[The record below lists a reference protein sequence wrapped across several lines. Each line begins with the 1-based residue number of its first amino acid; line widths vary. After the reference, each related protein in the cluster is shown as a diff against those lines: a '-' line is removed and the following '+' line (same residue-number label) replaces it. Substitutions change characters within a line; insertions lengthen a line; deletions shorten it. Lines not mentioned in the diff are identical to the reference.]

1 MSSSSSQRHGRSD
14 AADPGETVDAA
25 PVELPPSEL
34 PPGPRVSAELPA
46 VVDHPELVTVE
57 RRHYLIAGEIAKGG
71 MGRILD
77 ARDRRLGRAVAIKEL
92 LPKNRDASRRF
103 EQEARITARLQHPS
117 IIHVYEAGVWPG
129 GEPFYA
135 MPKVAGRS
143 LDKVVAERPTPAERL
158 ALIPNA
164 IAVVDALA
172 YAHSQRVI
180 HRDLK
185 PANVLVGEFGETV
198 VIDWGLA
205 KDLASPDPSSS
216 SGDQHLSNLTTA
228 PLPLTSGITPGRLM
242 SGAETVAGAVVGT
255 PAYMP
260 PEQARGESVDER
272 ADVYS
277 LGALL
282 YHVLVGAAP
291 YTGKS
296 SRQIIAQVL
305 AGPPAALREREPGV
319 PGDLVAI
326 VEKAMAR
333 DPARRYADA
342 GELAQD
348 LKRFQTGQLVAARRY
363 SARERVGRWLARHRA
378 IVGLA
383 LVAAVTLSAIGVL
396 SIRRIVEERAL
407 AERRRV
413 ALLEEQGRSE
423 LLVGHSG
430 RALVLL
436 AAAFREGRTGG
447 TIQFLLREAMRPFAA
462 QVTAIDVGGI
472 VYGVGYSPDGAHV
485 VTADEHGG
493 VRIWSVAGAAERTLE
508 GHTDAV
514 RVAVYAPTGRW
525 LVTAGADGARVWDV
539 ATGDSRVLAG
549 HAGAVHDVA
558 ISTDGTRIAT
568 AGDDGTARLWDA
580 GTAGPIAPPLPHDAA
595 VAGVA
600 FSADGERIVTASDDG
615 TARVWNGRT
624 GALIAPLRGHRGR
637 VAIARLTA
645 DGSVAVTGGDDGV
658 ARVWNAARGT
668 TLLASPLVHRA
679 AITALALSADGR
691 RIVTGSADNTAV
703 LWELPDE
710 LPVDGPPTATARPI
724 RTLAGHDDAIAGVAL
739 GGADDAIVATTSLDG
754 SARLWDARTGE
765 PLALFQGHGRM
776 VKPLAF
782 NPDASR
788 LVTGGR
794 DGTARLWDTTARAAR
809 RTLETGA
816 DVGGLAASPD
826 GRTIATGTINGEIEL
841 WDAVTGEHARS
852 LAVELADVTGL
863 AFSADGARLMG
874 TSSDGLIEVWDV
886 ATGARAFHRRAGR
899 VAAFARAT
907 PITAEE
913 SRLAVWD
920 DLATGSARTLPARSG
935 LVALAAT
942 PAGTTIAGVSASHA
956 EVWDRGTG
964 TSASFATGSRN
975 LAVAISADGR
985 WLVTAG
991 DGDVQEIWD
1000 LAHRPATAIP
1010 IEGPTG
1016 VVRAVAITP
1025 DATRVI
1031 TAGDDRVISI
1041 WDRATGRL
1049 LATRRGHG
1057 GPITALAVTG
1067 DGAELWSAS
1076 RDQTARAWDLAVARI
1091 APRELDALIEAV
1103 VPWRLGPDDKVDR
1116 RTRDELG
1123 GGAHGERQR
1132 DRQ

>member
-1 MSSSSSQRHGRSD
+1 MHSSSSQRHGRSGE

-25 PVELPPSEL
+25 PVELPASEL
-34 PPGPRVSAELPA
+34 PAPPRVSAEMPA
-46 VVDHPELVTVE
+46 TVDHPELVTVE
-57 RRHYLIAGEIAKGG
+57 RRHYIIAGELAKGG

-143 LDKVVAERPTPAERL
+143 LDKVVAERPTPSERL

-216 SGDQHLSNLTTA
+216 SGDVHLSNLTTA
-228 PLPLTSGITPGRLM
+228 PLSLTNSITPGRLM
-242 SGAETVAGAVVGT
+242 SGAETIAGAVVGT

-272 ADVYS
+272 ADVYA

-305 AGPPAALREREPGV
+305 AAPPAPLREREPGV

-333 DPARRYADA
+333 DPAKRYADA

-363 SARERVGRWLARHRA
+363 SARARIARWLARHRA
-378 IVGLA
+378 VVGLG
-383 LVAAVTLSAIGVL
+383 LVALATLAVIAILSV
-396 SIRRIVEERAL
+396 RRIV
-407 AERRRV
+407 AERTVAEQRRV

-430 RALVLL
+430 RALVYL
-436 AAAFREGRTGG
+436 AAAYREGRTGG
-447 TIQFLLREAMRPFAA
+447 TIQFLLREAMRPFSA
-462 QVTAIDVGGI
+462 QVTAIDAGG
-472 VYGVGYSPDGAHV
+472 VVHAVDHSPDGAHV
-485 VTADEHGG
+485 VTADDNGG
-493 VRIWSVAGAAERTLE
+493 VRIWSATGAAERVLDA
-508 GHTDAV
+508 HTDAV
-514 RVAVYAPTGRW
+514 RVALYDPTGRW
-525 LVTAGADGARVWDV
+525 LVTAGDDGARIWDV
-539 ATGDSRVLAG
+539 ATWTSRVLAG
-549 HAGAVHDVA
+549 HSGGVRAAAVSPDGA
-558 ISTDGTRIAT
+558 RFAT
-568 AGDDGTARLWDA
+568 AGEDGTARLWDA
-580 GTAGPIAPPLPHDAA
+580 ATAAPVGAPLHHDGP
-595 VAGVA
+595 VGGVA
-600 FSADGERIVTASDDG
+600 FSADGARVVTASDDG
-615 TARVWNGRT
+615 TARVWHTRT
-624 GALIAPLRGHRGR
+624 GALIAPMRGHKGR
-637 VAIARLTA
+637 VVAARLIAGGTIAITA
-645 DGSVAVTGGDDGV
+645 GDDGT
-658 ARVWNAARGT
+658 ARVWNAERGT
-668 TLLASPLVHRA
+668 TLLAAPLAHRA
-679 AITALALSADGR
+679 AVTALVVSADER
-691 RIVTGSADNTAV
+691 RVVTGSADNTAI
-703 LWELPDE
+703 LWELPDP
-710 LPVDGPPTATARPI
+710 LPLDGRPTATARLV
-724 RTLAGHDDAIAGVAL
+724 RTLTGHDDAIADVAL
-739 GGADDAIVATTSLDG
+739 GGEGDAILATTSFDG

-765 PLALFQGHGRM
+765 PLALFQGHRM
-776 VKPLAF
+776 VKPLSF
-782 NPDASR
+782 SPDASR

-794 DGTARLWDTTARAAR
+794 DGTARIWDTTVRPARHAIEVSAY
-809 RTLETGA
+809 
-816 DVGGLAASPD
+816 VGGLAVTPD
-826 GRTIATGTINGEIEL
+826 GRTVATGTSDGEIEVR
-841 WDAVTGEHARS
+841 DAATGTRTRR
-852 LAVELADVTGL
+852 LDVELIDVTGL
-863 AFSADGARLMG
+863 AFSADGTRLLG
-874 TSSDGLIEVWDV
+874 TSSDGMVEVWEV
-886 ATGARAFHRRAGR
+886 ATGARLFLRRTGG
-899 VAAFARAT
+899 VAVFAAQT
-907 PITAEE
+907 PVTSDDA
-913 SRLAVWD
+913 RLAVWD
-920 DLATGSARTLPARSG
+920 NLGHGTARTLPARAG
-935 LVALAAT
+935 LIALAAS
-942 PAGTTIAGVSASHA
+942 PDGHTIAGVSPAHA
-956 EVWDRGTG
+956 EVWDRRTG
-964 TSASFATGSRN
+964 TSRTFETGSRN
-975 LAVAISADGR
+975 LAVALSADGR

-1000 LAHRPATAIP
+1000 LSLGRPTAIP

-1041 WDRATGRL
+1041 WDRATGKL

-1057 GPITALAVTG
+1057 GPITALAIAG
-1067 DGAELWSAS
+1067 DELWSAS
-1076 RDQTARAWDLAVARI
+1076 TDETARAWDIDIARI
-1091 APRELDALIEAV
+1091 TPRALDALIEAV
-1103 VPWRLGPDDKVDR
+1103 VPWRLAADDKVDR
-1116 RTRDELG
+1116 RGADEMR